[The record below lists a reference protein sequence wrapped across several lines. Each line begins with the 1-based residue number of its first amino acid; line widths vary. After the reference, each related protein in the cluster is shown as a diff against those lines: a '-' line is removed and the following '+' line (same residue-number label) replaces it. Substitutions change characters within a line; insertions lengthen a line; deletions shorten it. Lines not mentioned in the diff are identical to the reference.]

1 MLMGRSH
8 VMLLLYIGCLAAHL
22 QSCSS
27 SCSRAAPR
35 PPPPHPPPSKT
46 IHRQLQYRRQTTHV
60 SARAF
65 KCSLR

>member
-22 QSCSS
+22 Q
-27 SCSRAAPR
+27 
-35 PPPPHPPPSKT
+35 PPPPPPP
-46 IHRQLQYRRQTTHV
+46 RQKPSTGSCSTAVKRRRRRARSHV

>member
-27 SCSRAAPR
+27 SCSRAAP
-35 PPPPHPPPSKT
+35 PPPPPSKT